1 MALWS
6 CIKMK
11 IFIMVI
17 RHPSTGWLYLCVW
30 AAQSSSV
37 RWLHTWI
44 SHIPGLSIFHQ
55 TYSSIMDAAHQPR
68 PSPDRGRL
76 IALVQPFLRRDDVH
90 APQPPV
96 VAMGSIGVLLHLKRV
111 VFDVVYGRQD
121 DAGVILLHPGQDRL
135 SPCIRQD
142 TQVELIQMLLCRKRW
157 GKKELKKSNWRIWR
171 KRLSLLWILI
181 PQTDARSVVEDC
193 CSRTWVCL
201 SNQHSCN
208 IHSDCQDP
216 LPSTVYNVK
225 ALENEFSAEQQ
236 ILSQPIL
243 YLLLMKMKCQTV
255 TLIPVKNLIR
265 GKTR

>member
-6 CIKMK
+6 CIKME

-30 AAQSSSV
+30 AAQSSWV

-55 TYSSIMDAAHQPR
+55 THSSIMDAAHQPR

-142 TQVELIQMLLCRKRW
+142 TKVELIQMLLCRK
-157 GKKELKKSNWRIWR
+157 GGEKGTGEFGESNSLYCGSWFHKLTPGALWMTAVLVSAFILTLGSVCRISIPATFTAIATTHFPPLFTMWRPWKMNFLRNNKHYRNLFYI
-171 KRLSLLWILI
+171 S
-181 PQTDARSVVEDC
+181 
-193 CSRTWVCL
+193 CSWKW
-201 SNQHSCN
+201 
-208 IHSDCQDP
+208 
-216 LPSTVYNVK
+216 NVK
-225 ALENEFSAEQQ
+225 LWH
-236 ILSQPIL
+236 LSQW
-243 YLLLMKMKCQTV
+243 
-255 TLIPVKNLIR
+255 
-265 GKTR
+265 KTW